1 MIETQMVRR
10 MAIRGAY
17 LAPVVVG
24 VLGAWGGWSWALSAA
39 VGLAMTIGNL
49 WLSAR
54 LIGGVA
60 ENSPHLLMPVALATF
75 TLGLLLLTGAAIGLK
90 AIDAIYFPVTGFVL
104 IGSHLLLVLVE
115 AAGAYDKAA
124 PSELTRVKGNV
135 RGRA

>member
-1 MIETQMVRR
+1 MIEAQMVRR
-10 MAIRGAY
+10 MAIRGLI
-17 LAPVVVG
+17 LAPFVI
-24 VLGAWGGWSWALSAA
+24 GALAVAGGWLWAFSAA

-60 ENSPHLLMPVALATF
+60 ENSPQLLMPVALATF
-75 TLGLLLLTGAAIGLK
+75 GLGLLLLTGITIGLK

-115 AAGAYDKAA
+115 AAGAYNKVESNA
-124 PSELTRVKGNV
+124 PGSSAVDARS
-135 RGRA
+135 

>member
-1 MIETQMVRR
+1 MIETQMVKR
-10 MAIRGAY
+10 MAIRGVF

-24 VLGAWGGWSWALSAA
+24 ALAIAGGWLWAFSAA
-39 VGLAMTIGNL
+39 VGLTMTIGNL

-60 ENSPHLLMPVALATF
+60 ENSPHLLMPVAIATF
-75 TLGLLLLTGAAIGLK
+75 GLGLLLLTGITIGLK

-115 AAGAYDKAA
+115 AAGAYDKVDSKTAGTNA
-124 PSELTRVKGNV
+124 VDARS
-135 RGRA
+135 